1 MGLIR
6 EPKNVDFYVEDRPL
20 TEEEKQL
27 LKAAIAKNKA
37 AVQAKRS
44 RAARPKVRAKS
55 KPRTKAKVTR

>member
-37 AVQAKRS
+37 AAQAKRS
-44 RAARPKVRAKS
+44 RTTRVRAKTKS
-55 KPRTKAKVTR
+55 RPKAKVTR